1 LKVSELFF
9 TDPVSSVTVWNLP
22 LLNYLFDEVTI
33 REFLKI
39 NFSSL
44 SERKFIWTPST
55 NGLFTTK
62 SAHKLISSSQ
72 KTQHSI
78 SPLPAANWKILWKL
92 NLNDRLKLFLWKI
105 AWDIV
110 PSKSR
115 LNSVFPIPQTDLMCP
130 LCNVEEDFLPHFFF
144 KCFFA
149 RISWR
154 LSPWPLN
161 SLKWSGLSL
170 ADWIQGILT
179 LSSTF
184 GIIYADSH
192 YFQIFVYVLCD
203 LLWFY
208 KNQAVHK
215 GVIPAVAFVAAYIN
229 RVSLE
234 HYTAWSSK
242 LHPVKEVWSKPAIG
256 FCKVNFDTAIREAFS
271 TQAVFRRNSKGQI
284 IKAITQVSP
293 PPVQS
298 TGKPL

>member
-9 TDPVSSVTVWNLP
+9 TDPVSSVTVWNLH
-22 LLNYLFDEVTI
+22 LLNYLFDELTI
-33 REFLKI
+33 REVLKI
-39 NFSSL
+39 NFSFF

-62 SAHKLISSSQ
+62 SAHKLISSQ

-78 SPLPAANWKILWKL
+78 SPLPTANWKILWKL

-105 AWDIV
+105 AWHIV

-115 LNSVFPIPQTDLMCP
+115 LNSVFLIPQIDLVCP
-130 LCNVEEDFLPHFFF
+130 LCNVEEDSLPHLFF

-192 YFQIFVYVLCD
+192 YFQIFVSVLCD

-208 KNQAVHK
+208 RNQAVHK

-229 RVSLE
+229 RVFWSITRPGPQS
-234 HYTAWSSK
+234 YTLLKKFGPNQPLDFVRSILTQQSERPSPHK
-242 LHPVKEVWSKPAIG
+242 L
-256 FCKVNFDTAIREAFS
+256 
-271 TQAVFRRNSKGQI
+271 
-284 IKAITQVSP
+284 
-293 PPVQS
+293 
-298 TGKPL
+298 